1 MIGERI
7 REERSRLDLNQSDM
21 ADIAGVGKRTI
32 IDWEKDRSSPTAQHL
47 VKLSAVGV
55 DTTYILTGVR
65 TNTAEMFVAQKLA
78 ASAHRSETAGDVQGA
93 DALFKQAL
101 DWQESILQ
109 RAEIALKRKESLREI
124 SFMLCSLSDDEF
136 EEALKAVS
144 NIHTTALMR
153 RHR

>member
-78 ASAHRSETAGDVQGA
+78 ASAPTVG
-93 DALFKQAL
+93 L
-101 DWQESILQ
+101 
-109 RAEIALKRKESLREI
+109 
-124 SFMLCSLSDDEF
+124 
-136 EEALKAVS
+136 
-144 NIHTTALMR
+144 
-153 RHR
+153 